1 MSATIRPGR
10 RVVGSNERAAAR
22 LAQLLVLPGWVLIFA
37 VFALPVLGALYLSF
51 RNETLGSFMPPR
63 FVGLD
68 NYLSALADTRFWD
81 SIRVT
86 LVIMVLGLLIQLP
99 AGLGLAMLLERP
111 LLGRTAIRTALMIP
125 MLLTPVAVG
134 LMWRFMFDTDLG
146 VINWFLAQLGL
157 STPNWLGRS
166 WPAIFAVTIVDS
178 WQSIPFVMLIALAGL
193 AGLPKGPRE
202 AAAIDGANGW
212 RIFWHVTLPSL
223 MPVLLVIV
231 MIRIIDAFKL
241 FDIIFIVTHRGGPGT
256 ATQTLG
262 MLTYNTGF
270 IAFQISKAAALGVL
284 LVMVVSPIYF
294 LWRQSQRSTT

>member
-1 MSATIRPGR
+1 MSAGIRPGR

-63 FVGLD
+63 FVGFD

-86 LVIMVLGLLIQLP
+86 LIIMVLGLLIQLP

-146 VINWFLAQLGL
+146 VINWFLEQLGL

-284 LVMVVSPIYF
+284 LVIVVSPIYF

>member
-1 MSATIRPGR
+1 MSAGIRPGR
-10 RVVGSNERAAAR
+10 RVIGSNERAAAR
-22 LAQLLVLPGWVLIFA
+22 LAQLLVLPGWVLIFV

-63 FVGLD
+63 FVGFD

-86 LVIMVLGLLIQLP
+86 LIIMVLGLLIQLP

-146 VINWFLAQLGL
+146 VINWFLEQLGL

-284 LVMVVSPIYF
+284 LVIVVSPIYF